1 MSANTRKQLNIR
13 NDEAFATAHDL
24 AAKLGMTTTEIVVS
38 ALREFKSKRRISDK
52 LLPPEEAE
60 ANLSALMESV
70 RRNAS
75 KRPAKLSP
83 NMKTLRR
90 IRLAEMIG
98 FDFPHWS
105 RAVNARQPR
114 RFGVTAAP

>member
-52 LLPPEEAE
+52 LLPPRGGR
-60 ANLSALMESV
+60 SQSV
-70 RRNAS
+70 RLDGIGAAQCIEAPR
-75 KRPAKLSP
+75 
-83 NMKTLRR
+83 KTIL
-90 IRLAEMIG
+90 
-98 FDFPHWS
+98 
-105 RAVNARQPR
+105 QP
-114 RFGVTAAP
+114 